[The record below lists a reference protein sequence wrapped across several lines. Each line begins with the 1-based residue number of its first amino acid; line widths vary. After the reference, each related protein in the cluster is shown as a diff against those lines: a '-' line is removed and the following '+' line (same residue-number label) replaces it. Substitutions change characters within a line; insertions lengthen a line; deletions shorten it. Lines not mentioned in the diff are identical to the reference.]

1 MSMTIKS
8 NRRGSQDDADGG
20 DDEDFLVVRDDR

>member
-8 NRRGSQDDADGG
+8 SRGSQDDADGG